1 MLFKNRNIAI
11 LFAGLFVVM
20 MGFGLIIP
28 ILPLYAKHLGA
39 TSLSL
44 GLIMATFSFFQ
55 FIFAPIWG
63 AVSDRIGRK
72 PVLMIGLV
80 GYMLSHLINGFASS
94 VAMLFLSRALG
105 GILSSAVLPTAMA
118 FISDVTGEH
127 ERGAGMGVF
136 GAAMG
141 AGVIFGPSIGGFVSD
156 LTHSFRTPFFVAAG
170 LVILLIPLAWAFL
183 PESLPPERR
192 VTGTPEKKPHR
203 LRELAD
209 ALKGELALYF
219 VIAFLTSFAAA
230 NLEGIFAYFSLD
242 RFGFGPREMGIIFT
256 VIGVVSVLMQ
266 GLLVGPAI
274 NRFGEN
280 RLILV
285 GLVATAAGFVLLT
298 QSWNLASLT
307 VFVVLNMAGG
317 ALVRPGL
324 SSAVSKQTRTGQGTT
339 MGVMGSFDSLGRI
352 VGPVLAGWLYHF
364 HMNLPYFFGAAIVVT
379 GALIV
384 LPAFRGAPQLA
395 PAREVEPAD

>member
-20 MGFGLIIP
+20 MGFGIIIP

-39 TSLSL
+39 SSLHL
-44 GLIMATFSFFQ
+44 GMIMATFSFFQ

-63 AVSDRIGRK
+63 TLSDRIGRK

-80 GYMLSHLINGFASS
+80 GYMVSHIINGFAGS
-94 VAMLFLSRALG
+94 VAMLFLARALG
-105 GILSSAVLPTAMA
+105 GILSSAVLPTALA

-127 ERGAGMGVF
+127 ERGTGMGVF

-141 AGVIFGPSIGGFVSD
+141 AGVIFGPSIGGFVSH
-156 LTHSFRTPFFVAAG
+156 LSHSFRTPFFVAAG
-170 LVILLIPLAWAFL
+170 LVTLLIPLAWAYL
-183 PESLPPERR
+183 PESLPRERR
-192 VTGTPEKKPHR
+192 VTGAQEKKPHR

-230 NLEGIFAYFSLD
+230 NLEGIFAYFSFD
-242 RFGFGPREMGIIFT
+242 KFGFGPREMGIIFT
-256 VIGVVSVLMQ
+256 VIGVVSVVMQ

-285 GLVATAAGFVLLT
+285 GLVGTAIGFVLLT
-298 QSWNLASLT
+298 RSWNLVSLT
-307 VFVVLNMAGG
+307 AFVVLNMASG

-324 SSAVSKQTRTGQGTT
+324 SSAVSKQTSTGQGAT

-364 HMNLPYFFGAAIVVT
+364 HINLPYFFGAGLVLV
-379 GALIV
+379 GALIA
-384 LPAFRGAPQLA
+384 LPTFRHPPR
-395 PAREVEPAD
+395 PALLPVPEPVE

>member
-39 TSLSL
+39 SSLHL
-44 GLIMATFSFFQ
+44 GMIMATFSFFQ

-63 AVSDRIGRK
+63 ALSDRIGRK
-72 PVLMIGLV
+72 PILMIGLV
-80 GYMLSHLINGFASS
+80 GYMLSHLVNGFASS

-141 AGVIFGPSIGGFVSD
+141 AGVIFGPSIGGFVSH

-170 LVILLIPLAWAFL
+170 LVALLIPLAWAYL
-183 PESLPPERR
+183 PESLPRERR

-203 LRELAD
+203 LLELAN

-242 RFGFGPREMGIIFT
+242 KFGFGPREMGIIFT

-274 NRFGEN
+274 NRYGEN

-285 GLVATAAGFVLLT
+285 GLVGTAVGFVLMT
-298 QSWNLASLT
+298 RSWNLVSLT
-307 VFVVLNMAGG
+307 AFVALNMAGG
-317 ALVRPGL
+317 ALVRPGI
-324 SSAVSKQTRTGQGTT
+324 SSAVSKQTQAGQGAT

-364 HMNLPYFFGAAIVVT
+364 HINLPYFFGAGILLV
-379 GALIV
+379 GALIA
-384 LPAFRGAPQLA
+384 LPAFRHQPA
-395 PAREVEPAD
+395 PAIVPEPELD